1 MINIMINLGKR
12 ILGKRTTMRRVCF
25 TCSTIYSGGS
35 KCEECGD
42 GEGMP
47 LTLLSPPWVE
57 CPDCENMWCMF
68 HSKHAFECGCPAVE
82 EWK

>member
-1 MINIMINLGKR
+1 MKVMTRLMDWLLGER
-12 ILGKRTTMRRVCF
+12 AGMRRVCF

-35 KCEECGD
+35 KCEECGN

-47 LTLLSPPWVE
+47 LALLSPPWVG
-57 CPDCENMWCMF
+57 CHNCENMWCTL
-68 HSKHAFECGCPAVE
+68 HAKHAFECSCPAIE